1 MNQTASPG
9 VKAARGGV
17 YPAMTVRIV
26 PFLILVLLLNSGAI
40 RRERDIIRETQTD
53 PISLKKKLEELK
65 DGEKGPTTPTF
76 EFYEGKDFQTK
87 APVDNK
93 PETAGVDDTK
103 DHIPQYGDPVPENLE
118 GIEEEKQGED
128 DWWTEG
134 WGGESDPPKD
144 AKTTQW
150 EEKW

>member
-1 MNQTASPG
+1 MKS
-9 VKAARGGV
+9 R
-17 YPAMTVRIV
+17 MI
-26 PFLILVLLLNSGAI
+26 PFLILVLVLNSGAI
-40 RRERDIIRETQTD
+40 RRERDIITETQTD

-65 DGEKGPTTPTF
+65 DGEKGPTTPSF

-93 PETAGVDDTK
+93 PAGAEEQAAKDD
-103 DHIPQYGDPVPENLE
+103 IPQYGDPVPENLE
-118 GIEEEKQGED
+118 GIEEEKQSED

-134 WGGESDPPKD
+134 WGGESEPSKD
-144 AKTTQW
+144 TKTAQW